1 MSPRKYNMGK
11 RAAAVE
17 ETRRR
22 IVEATMSLHGEQ
34 GVAATTW
41 DQIAERAGVGVGTVY
56 RHFPSLDELVPACGA
71 LAWPRLAVPEPGD
84 ARRLLD
90 GTAGAD
96 RIGRLVGEVY
106 GIYERGAVIVEAM
119 ARDRDVH
126 PGMAE
131 GHDLVQRSIDALTNE
146 ALKPL
151 RPSAEQRRTVRALLD
166 VGTWRAFE
174 RSGLSPARAR
184 EVVRTLIGAALRA

>member
-1 MSPRKYNMGK
+1 MGK
-11 RAAAVE
+11 RAAAVQK
-17 ETRRR
+17 TRRK

-56 RHFPSLDELVPACGA
+56 RHFPSLDELVPACGE
-71 LAWPRLAVPEPGD
+71 LAWPQLAVPEPGD
-84 ARRLLD
+84 ARRVFD

-96 RIGRLVGEVY
+96 RIGRLVAEVY

-119 ARDRDVH
+119 AREPDVH
-126 PGMAE
+126 PALAE
-131 GHDLVQRSIDALTNE
+131 GHDLVQCSIDALTNE
-146 ALKPL
+146 ALRPL
-151 RPSAEQRRTVRALLD
+151 RPSAEQRRTARALVD

-174 RSGLSPARAR
+174 RSGLAPARAR
-184 EVVRTLIGAALRA
+184 EVARTLIGAALRA